1 MHTGDPHLSHHQLK
15 SLFDLLY
22 LRLCRFADQIIAD
35 SATAEDIVQEAFI
48 KFWQRNTEI
57 KDLPAIKT
65 FLYVMVRNAC
75 LNHLKHQK
83 VAQKFAQ
90 TQTQTEIAEEAAV
103 LKAEVWGEVH
113 RAIASLPEGCRNVF
127 KLSYLE
133 GLKNQ
138 EIADELKISIN
149 TVKTQKARALELLK
163 LRLKPETFLALCF
176 LVSEKYF

>member
-1 MHTGDPHLSHHQLK
+1 MHTGQSHRSHHQLK

-22 LRLCRFADQIIAD
+22 LRLCRFADQIISD

-57 KDLPAIKT
+57 PDLPAIKT

-83 VAQKFAQ
+83 VAKKFAE
-90 TQTQTEIAEEAAV
+90 TQVTEAEDAAV

-138 EIADELKISIN
+138 EVADELKISVN
-149 TVKTQKARALELLK
+149 TVKTQKARALALLK
-163 LRLKPETFLALCF
+163 LRLTPESFMALCI

>member
-1 MHTGDPHLSHHQLK
+1 MRTGDPHLSHHHLK

-22 LRLCRFADQIIAD
+22 LRLCRFADQIISD

-48 KFWQRNTEI
+48 KFWQRNAEI

-83 VAQKFAQ
+83 VVQKFAQ
-90 TQTQTEIAEEAAV
+90 TQTEVAEEAAV

>member
-1 MHTGDPHLSHHQLK
+1 MHTGDSHHSNHQLK

-35 SATAEDIVQEAFI
+35 SAAAEDIVQEAFI
-48 KFWQRNTEI
+48 KYWQRNADIT
-57 KDLPAIKT
+57 DLPAIKT
-65 FLYVMVRNAC
+65 LLYVMVRNAC
-75 LNHLKHQK
+75 FNHLKHRK
-83 VAQKFAQ
+83 VVEKFAQ
-90 TQTQTEIAEEAAV
+90 TQTEVAEEAAV
-103 LKAEVWGEVH
+103 LKAEVWGEVY

-163 LRLKPETFLALCF
+163 LRLKPEAFLVLCL

>member
-1 MHTGDPHLSHHQLK
+1 M
-15 SLFDLLY
+15 
-22 LRLCRFADQIIAD
+22 
-35 SATAEDIVQEAFI
+35 
-48 KFWQRNTEI
+48 
-57 KDLPAIKT
+57 
-65 FLYVMVRNAC
+65 
-75 LNHLKHQK
+75 
-83 VAQKFAQ
+83 
-90 TQTQTEIAEEAAV
+90 AEEAAV
-103 LKAEVWGEVH
+103 LKAEVWGEVY

-163 LRLKPETFLALCF
+163 LRLKPEAFLLLCL

>member
-1 MHTGDPHLSHHQLK
+1 MHTGDSHHSNHQLK

-22 LRLCRFADQIIAD
+22 LRLCRFADQIITD
-35 SATAEDIVQEAFI
+35 SAAAEDIVQEAFI
-48 KFWQRNTEI
+48 KYWQRHADIT
-57 KDLPAIKT
+57 DLPAIKT
-65 FLYVMVRNAC
+65 LLYVMVRNAC

-83 VAQKFAQ
+83 VVEKFAQ
-90 TQTQTEIAEEAAV
+90 TQTEVAEEAAV
-103 LKAEVWGEVH
+103 LKAEVWGELY

-163 LRLKPETFLALCF
+163 LRLKPEAFLVLCL